1 MQNPSTIEV
10 REAAQH
16 LATRRRARRGL
27 VAGYIHEL
35 SARHADDTRARRS
48 RPAAV
53 YARTVA
59 KPEATAG
66 V

>member
-1 MQNPSTIEV
+1 MQNPSTTEV

-27 VAGYIHEL
+27 VAGYIHQL
-35 SARHADDTRARRS
+35 SARHADDARRE
-48 RPAAV
+48 RPRPLV
-53 YARTVA
+53 YGRTVPE
-59 KPEATAG
+59 PEATAG

>member
-1 MQNPSTIEV
+1 MQNPTTTEV
-10 REAAQH
+10 REAAQR

-35 SARHADDTRARRS
+35 SARHADDARRE
-48 RPAAV
+48 RPATAV
-53 YARTVA
+53 YGRTITE
-59 KPEATAG
+59 PEASAG

>member
-1 MQNPSTIEV
+1 MQNPTTTEV
-10 REAAQH
+10 REAAQR

-35 SARHADDTRARRS
+35 SARHADDARRD
-48 RPAAV
+48 RPRPLV

-59 KPEATAG
+59 KPEAAAG

>member
-1 MQNPSTIEV
+1 MQNPSPIEV
-10 REAAQH
+10 REAAQR

-35 SARHADDTRARRS
+35 SARHADDARSERE
-48 RPAAV
+48 RPAL
-53 YARTVA
+53 YARTVSE
-59 KPEATAG
+59 PEATAG

>member
-1 MQNPSTIEV
+1 MQNPSTLEV

-16 LATRRRARRGL
+16 LASRRRARRGL

-35 SARHADDTRARRS
+35 SARHADDARAQRS
-48 RPAAV
+48 RPATV

-59 KPEATAG
+59 QPEAAAG

>member
-1 MQNPSTIEV
+1 MQSPSPIEV
-10 REAAQH
+10 REAAQR

-35 SARHADDTRARRS
+35 SARHADDARAQRS
-48 RPAAV
+48 RPAPV
-53 YARTVA
+53 LARTVA
-59 KPEATAG
+59 QPEATAG

>member
-1 MQNPSTIEV
+1 MQNPSPTEV
-10 REAAQH
+10 REAAQR
-16 LATRRRARRGL
+16 LDTRRRARRGL

-35 SARHADDTRARRS
+35 SARHADDARLERP
-48 RPAAV
+48 RPAV
-53 YARTVA
+53 HRQTLE

>member
-1 MQNPSTIEV
+1 MQNPSTTEV
-10 REAAQH
+10 RDAARR
-16 LATRRRARRGL
+16 LDTRRRARRGL

-35 SARHADDTRARRS
+35 SARHADDARRD
-48 RPAAV
+48 RPRPLV
-53 YARTVA
+53 YGRTIA

>member
-1 MQNPSTIEV
+1 MQNPTPTEV
-10 REAAQH
+10 RETAQR
-16 LATRRRARRGL
+16 LASRRRARRGL

-35 SARHADDTRARRS
+35 SARHADDARATRS
-48 RPAAV
+48 RPPV